1 MHNDDEIMSPDFLLS
16 GAKKID
22 VNLDSFGE
30 SVDSRSFASEGHLDT
45 LGLCIFLAFNK
56 QFNNLGLMVL
66 DDVLTTVDDTH
77 KEKIANLL
85 LEEFEDFQFIITAH
99 DKVWVDELEDLCA
112 EYEKNNVVYEIEDW
126 SLDDGP
132 VISKR

>member
-1 MHNDDEIMSPDFLLS
+1 M
-16 GAKKID
+16 
-22 VNLDSFGE
+22 DSFGE

-66 DDVLTTVDDTH
+66 DDVLTTVDVTH

-85 LEEFEDFQFIITAH
+85 LEDFEDFQFIITAH
-99 DKVWVDELEDLCA
+99 DKLWVDELEELCTK
-112 EYEKNNVVYEIEDW
+112 YGRDNVVYEIEEW
-126 SLDDGP
+126 SLDEGP
-132 VISKR
+132 VISQR